1 MGMLRLF
8 LPHCQRS
15 KEGFDLET
23 ASVSSFQMGFV
34 ASTSFNFPFQHLA
47 YSKRYCDGV
56 CLLQMG
62 FVFVTFLKFVVLL
75 TFKNFIK
82 RCKMQANHG
91 I

>member
-34 ASTSFNFPFQHLA
+34 AFASRNLPFQHVA
-47 YSKRYCDGV
+47 FSKLYVDTV
-56 CLLQMG
+56 SSFQMRS
-62 FVFVTFLKFVVLL
+62 VFVSF
-75 TFKNFIK
+75 
-82 RCKMQANHG
+82 
-91 I
+91 

>member
-34 ASTSFNFPFQHLA
+34 AFTSSRCNIWLIPTVIVTVYA
-47 YSKRYCDGV
+47 Y
-56 CLLQMG
+56 
-62 FVFVTFLKFVVLL
+62 F
-75 TFKNFIK
+75 
-82 RCKMQANHG
+82 RCG
-91 I
+91 L

>member
-34 ASTSFNFPFQHLA
+34 AFTSSNFPFQHLA
-47 YSKRYCDGV
+47 DSKPYCV
-56 CLLQMG
+56 CLFQMG